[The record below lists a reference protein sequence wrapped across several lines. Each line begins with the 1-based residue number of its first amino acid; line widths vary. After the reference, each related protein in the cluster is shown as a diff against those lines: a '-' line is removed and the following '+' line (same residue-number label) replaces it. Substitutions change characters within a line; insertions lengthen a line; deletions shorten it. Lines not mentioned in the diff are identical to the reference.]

1 MLFHVSIFLPVHT
14 TDDRKPT
21 STVTNMLVYFM
32 YLHVSISNPL
42 RRLPVCY
49 AIVTK
54 YITSDFVTLFM
65 NGSLIEFMVQG
76 VAITSAIYILH
87 YTKE

>member
-1 MLFHVSIFLPVHT
+1 
-14 TDDRKPT
+14 
-21 STVTNMLVYFM
+21 MLVYFM
-32 YLHVSISNPL
+32 FLHVSISNPL
-42 RRLPVCY
+42 RRLSVRY

-65 NGSLIEFMVQG
+65 NGSLIEFMVRG

-87 YTKE
+87 YTQE

>member
-1 MLFHVSIFLPVHT
+1 MKIEEEESKADI
-14 TDDRKPT
+14 RG
-21 STVTNMLVYFM
+21 MLVYFM
-32 YLHVSISNPL
+32 FLHVSISNPL
-42 RRLPVCY
+42 RRLPVRY

-65 NGSLIEFMVQG
+65 NGSLIEFMVRG